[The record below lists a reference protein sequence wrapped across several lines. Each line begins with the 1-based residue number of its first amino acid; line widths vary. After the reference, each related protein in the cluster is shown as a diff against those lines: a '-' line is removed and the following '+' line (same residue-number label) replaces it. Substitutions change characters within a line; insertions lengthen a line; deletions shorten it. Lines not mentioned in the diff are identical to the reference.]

1 MMNSDNTP
9 VAVGQIRESNAG
21 VTFEVLAINSNG
33 LAICQTLGEEG
44 SWTSSVTFLNGASKF
59 LRKADGKQR

>member
-21 VTFEVLAINSNG
+21 VTFEVLAINSKG
-33 LAICQTLGEEG
+33 IAICQTLSEQEK
-44 SWTSSVTFLNGASKF
+44 WTSSINFLNAASKF
-59 LRKADGKQR
+59 VCDADGKQ

>member
-33 LAICQTLGEEG
+33 IVICQTLGEQG
-44 SWTSSVTFLNGASKF
+44 SWTSSITFLNAASKF
-59 LRKADGKQR
+59 LRDADEKQS

>member
-33 LAICQTLGEEG
+33 IATCQTLSEQEK
-44 SWTSSVTFLNGASKF
+44 WTSSITFLSAASKF
-59 LRKADGKQR
+59 LRDADGKQS